1 MNPTQA
7 ITLTVVKPSDS
18 SAGGTVEAGAVPNV
32 VCKDLQAAQ
41 DTLQSAGFYNLGSR
55 DGTGQGR
62 SQLVDRNWVVIAQSV
77 AAGSTPGPTARIVLT
92 AVKYGEPTG
101 TSGCPS

>member
-1 MNPTQA
+1 MSTG
-7 ITLTVVKPSDS
+7 TL
-18 SAGGTVEAGAVPNV
+18 PNV

-41 DTLQSAGFYNLGSR
+41 DTLQAAGFYNLGSE

-62 SQLVDRNWVVIAQSV
+62 AQLIDRNWVVVAQS
-77 AAGSTPGPTARIVLT
+77 ARAGSAPSPTTRIVLT

-101 TSGCPS
+101 NSGCPS